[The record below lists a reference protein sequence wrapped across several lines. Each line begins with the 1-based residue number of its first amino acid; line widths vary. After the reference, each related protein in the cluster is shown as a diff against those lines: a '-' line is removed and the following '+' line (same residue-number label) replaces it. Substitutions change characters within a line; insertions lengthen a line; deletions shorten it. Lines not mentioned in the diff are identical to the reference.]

1 MLGYYRETEQEEKS
15 ELVSDESGVL
25 FLERREGRS
34 PG

>member
-1 MLGYYRETEQEEKS
+1 MLGSYRETEQEEKS
-15 ELVSDESGVL
+15 ELVSDESGV